1 MLMSNNSKSNSSI
14 VSNSS
19 KYSNGSDKGKGKDKG
34 KDQGPRRPSGWMEKC
49 GALMVALLDD
59 DASQVEALVVEYQ
72 QSEPMQQCLARLRAR
87 DAHRMAP
94 PVPPV

>member
-1 MLMSNNSKSNSSI
+1 MGNNSKSNSSI
-14 VSNSS
+14 NSS
-19 KYSNGSDKGKGKDKG
+19 KYNNGPDKGKGKDKG
-34 KDQGPRRPSGWMEKC
+34 KDKDKGPRRPSGWMEKC
-49 GALMVALLDD
+49 GALMVALIDD

>member
-1 MLMSNNSKSNSSI
+1 MSSNSKSNSSI

-49 GALMVALLDD
+49 GQLMVALIDND
-59 DASQVEALVVEYQ
+59 STQVDTLVTEYQ
-72 QSEPMQQCLARLRAR
+72 QSEAMQQCLTRLRAR
-87 DAHRMAP
+87 DALRLAP
-94 PVPPV
+94 PVPPF